1 MAELVRQAVHSY
13 RVREQSRA
21 QPTLQDAL
29 SQTSGIWPQGDALR
43 YQKRVRGEW
52 EDRD

>member
-29 SQTSGIWPQGDALR
+29 SQTSGIWRQGDALR
-43 YQKRVRGEW
+43 YRNRLREEW
-52 EDRD
+52 ERPD